1 MLETRR
7 LHLQLRKQN
16 EELEE
21 RVRIRTLEL
30 ERALATE
37 REAAERLR
45 ELDEL
50 RSAFLTAVS
59 HELRT
64 PLTSVLGGALTLERQ
79 GAGLSDE
86 DRDGLVHGVVANA
99 RRLDRL
105 LGDLLD
111 IDRLVKGIAE
121 PVRTPT
127 DIGVLITRA
136 VAQSEIPGD
145 HPIHVQADPGM
156 IDIDA
161 PKVER
166 IVQNLVVNA
175 GRHTPP
181 GTPIWVRTCHEEGGV
196 LIVVED
202 AGQGVPEELRRTIFE
217 PFQQGEHRVQH
228 APGVGIGLSLVSRFA
243 QLHGGR
249 AWVEERPGG
258 GASFRVFLPTATAPL
273 TG

>member
-1 MLETRR
+1 
-7 LHLQLRKQN
+7 
-16 EELEE
+16 
-21 RVRIRTLEL
+21 
-30 ERALATE
+30 

-86 DRDGLVHGVVANA
+86 HRDGIVHGVVANA
-99 RRLDRL
+99 RRLDGL

-111 IDRLVKGIAE
+111 IDRLVRGIAE
-121 PVRTPT
+121 PIRTPT
-127 DIGVLITRA
+127 DIGALINRA
-136 VAQSEIPGD
+136 VAESEVPGD
-145 HPIHVQADPGM
+145 HPVHVQASPVV

-181 GTPIWVRTCHEEGGV
+181 GTPIWVRTCLEEGGV

-202 AGQGVPEELRRTIFE
+202 AGPGIPEKLRGTIFE

-258 GASFRVFLPTATAPL
+258 GASFRVFLPAASEL
-273 TG
+273 VTG